1 MMGSP
6 RARLVFSRATKY
18 KDIEVSK
25 ISVICNGCR
34 RQQVEGA
41 MKKVLIVL
49 GQLTDQ
55 DIDWL
60 VGVGEKHP
68 YKQGEALVDEGRVI
82 TNLYIILS
90 GKLEVTTQGVKVA
103 EVGSGEIVGELS
115 YLDSRPPNASV
126 IATEDA
132 FVFAVSRDR
141 LESKMRIDTGF
152 AARFY
157 RALGILLADRLRATT
172 SQLAT
177 GNARILDLEVEQA
190 GEISPEIMDSLDLA
204 GARFDRMLKELQ
216 R

>member
-6 RARLVFSRATKY
+6 SARLVFSRATKY

-25 ISVICNGCR
+25 ISVIGNRCR

-90 GKLEVTTQGVKVA
+90 GK
-103 EVGSGEIVGELS
+103 
-115 YLDSRPPNASV
+115 
-126 IATEDA
+126 
-132 FVFAVSRDR
+132 
-141 LESKMRIDTGF
+141 
-152 AARFY
+152 
-157 RALGILLADRLRATT
+157 
-172 SQLAT
+172 
-177 GNARILDLEVEQA
+177 
-190 GEISPEIMDSLDLA
+190 
-204 GARFDRMLKELQ
+204 
-216 R
+216 